1 MTIQPRSEYPRPQFQ
16 REEWLNLNGQWQFDY
31 DDNNEGLINK
41 WYKDDKHAFS
51 KEITVPFSY
60 QSELSGIGE
69 TDFHDL
75 VWYKRNFYVPEQWLE
90 KRVLLHFGA
99 VDYRTWVYVNGNFIM
114 FHEGGHVPFHIE
126 ITNHLQS
133 GENTVVVRVEDES
146 KALDQPRGKQ
156 YWEEKSEGIFY
167 LRTTGI
173 WQTVWLEAVSP
184 VYLEKVKMTPD
195 IDKDEVSIE
204 YVVNGDISGQL
215 LEMEVSFKGKQV
227 AKDILILSANKGKRS
242 IALNDFNVHDAG
254 RLWSPEH
261 PNLYDITFRLK
272 EDENVIDEVASYF
285 GMRKISIENGVVM
298 LNNKPYY
305 MKLVLDQ
312 GYFPTGILTPPSDE
326 AIKKDV
332 ELTKEMGFNG
342 ARKHQKIEDPRY
354 LYWADQLGILVW
366 GEMAN
371 AYTYTD
377 DAVRRMTAEWQRAI
391 ERDYNHPSI
400 VAWVPVNESWGVPRL
415 LADKRQQNH
424 TLAMYYLTKSLD
436 TTRLVISNDGWEH
449 TKSDLCTIHDY
460 EAEKEVLKARYS
472 SMENIIQSQPGH
484 RLIYVPGYEYDGV
497 PIQVTEF
504 GGIAYKKSDWEGWG
518 YSGAESDEDFEEK
531 YYQVVS
537 ALLESPLVQGFCYTQ
552 LTDVEQEINGLLT
565 YDRKP
570 KIPLEKI
577 RNINEGRKAKRFS
590 TEEE

>member
-1 MTIQPRSEYPRPQFQ
+1 MTIPRSEYPRPQFQ
-16 REEWLNLNGQWQFDY
+16 REQWLNLNGQWQFEY
-31 DDNNEGLINK
+31 DDENKGLTDKWFEGNN
-41 WYKDDKHAFS
+41 HTFS

-69 TDFHDL
+69 TEFHDL
-75 VWYKRNFYVPEQWLE
+75 VWYKKTFTVPEKWNNQ
-90 KRVLLHFGA
+90 RVLLHFGA
-99 VDYRTWVYVNGNFIM
+99 VDYGAWVYVNGKFVT
-114 FHEGGHVPFHIE
+114 FHEGGHVPFHAE
-126 ITNHLQS
+126 ITNVLQE
-133 GENTVVVRVEDES
+133 GENEIVVRVEDAS
-146 KALDQPRGKQ
+146 KDLDQPRGKQ

-173 WQTVWLEAVSP
+173 WQTVWLEAVP
-184 VYLEKVKMTPD
+184 VTYLEKVKMTPD
-195 IDKDEVSIE
+195 IDKDEITIE
-204 YVVNGDISGQL
+204 YLVNEGQPNQL
-215 LEMEVSFKGKQV
+215 LEIDISFDGKQV
-227 AKDILILSANKGKRS
+227 AKDLVQLTSNKGSRS
-242 IALNDFNVHDAG
+242 IYLNDFNVHDAG

-261 PNLYDITFRLK
+261 PNLYDITFRIK
-272 EDENVIDEVASYF
+272 DSSTTIDEVNSYF
-285 GMRKISIENGVVM
+285 GMRKISVENGVVM

-326 AIKKDV
+326 DIKKDV

-354 LYWADQLGILVW
+354 LYWADKLGLLVW

-377 DAVRRMTAEWQRAI
+377 DAVRRMTAEWQEAM

-400 VAWVPVNESWGVPRL
+400 VAWVPINESWGVPRL
-415 LADKRQQNH
+415 LADKRQQDH
-424 TLAMYYLTKSLD
+424 TLGMYYLTKSLD
-436 TTRLVISNDGWEH
+436 STRLVISNDGWEH
-449 TKSDLCTIHDY
+449 TKSDMCTIHDY
-460 EAEKEVLKARYS
+460 ESDKEVLKERYS
-472 SMENIIQSQPGH
+472 SVENIMNSQPGH
-484 RLIYVPGYEYDGV
+484 RLIYVPGYEYNGE

-504 GGIAYKKSDWEGWG
+504 GGIAYKKSNWEGWG
-518 YSGAESDEDFEEK
+518 YSGATNDEDFEEK
-531 YYQVVS
+531 YYKVVS
-537 ALLESPLVQGFCYTQ
+537 AMLESPLVQGFCYTQ

-570 KIPLEKI
+570 KIDLEII
-577 RNINEGRKAKRFS
+577 RNINEGRNRKRFS